1 MHFDCN
7 PPTLF
12 ELNSR
17 MRNDPRILR
26 HVAHAPRSIANRYR
40 ATVLRLGG
48 SLRASTEIARLDP
61 LGRLPFG
68 RERTVEHKKPKDLPE
83 NIDRTVTSQAEE
95 FAADPARKDLNKEG
109 QTLFKEGRR

>member
-26 HVAHAPRSIANRYR
+26 HVAHAPSSIADRYR

-68 RERTVEHKKPKDLPE
+68 RERTVEHKKTEDLKDV
-83 NIDRTVTSQAEE
+83 DRTITSQAEE
-95 FAADPARKDLNKEG
+95 IAADPAIKDLIKAG
-109 QTLFKEGRR
+109 GMFKAGSR